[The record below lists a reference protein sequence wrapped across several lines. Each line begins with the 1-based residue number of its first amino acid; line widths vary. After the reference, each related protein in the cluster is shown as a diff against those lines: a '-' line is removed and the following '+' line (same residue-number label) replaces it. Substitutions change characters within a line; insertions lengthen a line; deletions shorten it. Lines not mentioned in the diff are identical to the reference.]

1 MGLRLELEYELGIH
15 FEAIGYY
22 LAENEFIEKCQEF
35 IYIMDNSCLLT
46 DQSDASVAKNSH
58 CDVAK

>member
-1 MGLRLELEYELGIH
+1 MGLRLELKYELGIR

-35 IYIMDNSCLLT
+35 TYIIDNGQFMFA
-46 DQSDASVAKNSH
+46 DRPK
-58 CDVAK
+58 

>member
-1 MGLRLELEYELGIH
+1 MGLRLELKYELGIR

-22 LAENEFIEKCQEF
+22 LAENEFIEKCQDF

-46 DQSDASVAKNSH
+46 DQSDARVAKNSH